1 MDFNTIQALT
11 ADDMAKVDTKIL
23 AQLNS
28 DVALINQLGFY
39 IVSGGG
45 KRLRPILAVLSA
57 KALNYQAKVISR
69 PLRLSNSFT
78 QQHCC
83 MMTSSMNLTC
93 VGAKPLPMPC
103 LVMQQV
109 SWSAITSTPAPSK

>member
-57 KALNYQAKVISR
+57 KALNYQGEGHITAAAFIEFIHTATLLHDDVVDESD
-69 PLRLSNSFT
+69 LRR
-78 QQHCC
+78 
-83 MMTSSMNLTC
+83 
-93 VGAKPLPMPC
+93 AKPLPMPC